1 MSGAAPST
9 TAGETGAPPSDLRHV
24 NAFLEMCAAERGA
37 AKNTLDAYERDLK
50 AFAAFAAKKGR
61 APEAADTETIRGY
74 LETLASSGLS
84 ARTAARQLSAI
95 RQFHRF
101 LFAEG
106 VRGDDPCQTIDS
118 PRQGGSLPKLLSED
132 DVEALMAAAR
142 AETGADGAR
151 LVALVETLYATG
163 LRVSELVSLPL
174 AAVRRDPR
182 WLTVTGKGGRERIV
196 PLSVPAREAVAD
208 YLAEREHFLK
218 PGESSP
224 YLFPTRAGAGHLT
237 RQRFGQMLKA
247 LALAA
252 GLDPAKVSPHV
263 LRHAFATH
271 LLSHGADLRSVQKM
285 LGHADIS
292 TTQIYTHVLEERLKT
307 LVQQHHP
314 LARKSGR
321 GSGAA

>member
-1 MSGAAPST
+1 VSD
-9 TAGETGAPPSDLRHV
+9 TADRRHID
-24 NAFLEMCAAERGA
+24 AFLEMCAAERGA
-37 AKNTLDAYERDLK
+37 AANTLAAYERDLT
-50 AFAAFAAKKGR
+50 AFAGFAARKGR
-61 APEAADTETIRGY
+61 APEAADTETVRGY
-74 LETLASSGLS
+74 LEALAKSGRS

-118 PRQGGSLPKLLSED
+118 PRQGRSLPKLLSEAE
-132 DVEALMAAAR
+132 VESLMNTAR
-142 AETGADGAR
+142 QERGAEGTR

-196 PLSVPAREAVAD
+196 PLSVPAREAIAD
-208 YLAEREHFLK
+208 YLAVRDRFLK
-218 PGESSP
+218 PGAASP
-224 YLFPTRAGAGHLT
+224 YLFPSRADAGHLT
-237 RQRFGQMLKA
+237 RQRFGQMLKV

-285 LGHADIS
+285 LGHADIA

-314 LARKSGR
+314 LAKR
-321 GSGAA
+321 AAG

>member
-1 MSGAAPST
+1 VSD
-9 TAGETGAPPSDLRHV
+9 TADRRHID
-24 NAFLEMCAAERGA
+24 AFLEMCAAERGA
-37 AKNTLDAYERDLK
+37 AANTLAAYERDLT
-50 AFAAFAAKKGR
+50 AFAGFAARKGR
-61 APEAADTETIRGY
+61 APEAADTETVRGY
-74 LETLASSGLS
+74 LEALAKSGRS

-118 PRQGGSLPKLLSED
+118 PRQGRSLPKLLSEAE
-132 DVEALMAAAR
+132 VESLMNTAR
-142 AETGADGAR
+142 QERGAEGTR

-196 PLSVPAREAVAD
+196 PLSVPAREAIAD
-208 YLAEREHFLK
+208 YLAVRDRFLK
-218 PGESSP
+218 PGAASP
-224 YLFPTRAGAGHLT
+224 YLFPSRAGAGHLT
-237 RQRFGQMLKA
+237 RQRFGQMLKV

-285 LGHADIS
+285 LGHADIA

-314 LARKSGR
+314 LAKR
-321 GSGAA
+321 AAG

>member
-1 MSGAAPST
+1 MSAAATATGKAAAPES
-9 TAGETGAPPSDLRHV
+9 RHV
-24 NAFLEMCAAERGA
+24 ASFLEMCSAERGA
-37 AKNTLDAYERDLK
+37 AKNTLDAYARDLT
-50 AFAAFAAKKGR
+50 AFAGYAAGRGR

-74 LETLASSGLS
+74 LATLAAAGLS

-106 VRGDDPCQTIDS
+106 IRGDDPCQTIDS
-118 PRQGGSLPKLLSED
+118 PRQGRALPKLLSEAEVD
-132 DVEALMAAAR
+132 ALLVTAR
-142 AETGADGAR
+142 QDKGAEGIR
-151 LVALVETLYATG
+151 LVALAETLYATG

-196 PLSVPAREAVAD
+196 PLSVPARDAVAA
-208 YLAEREHFLK
+208 YLAAREQFLK
-218 PGESSP
+218 PGASSP
-224 YLFPTRAGAGHLT
+224 YLFPSRAGAGHLT

-247 LALAA
+247 LAFAA

-314 LARKSGR
+314 LAKR
-321 GSGAA
+321 GVGA

>member
-1 MSGAAPST
+1 VSAAAPSS
-9 TAGETGAPPSDLRHV
+9 TGAPSPDDRHI
-24 NAFLEMCAAERGA
+24 NAFLEMCAAERGSA
-37 AKNTLDAYERDLK
+37 ANTIAAYARDLT
-50 AFAAFAAKKGR
+50 AFAGFAAKQGQ
-61 APEAADTETIRGY
+61 PPQAADTETIRRY
-74 LETLASSGLS
+74 LETLARSGLS

-118 PRQGGSLPKLLSED
+118 PRQGRSLPKLLSED

-142 AETGADGAR
+142 VETDADGTR

-196 PLSVPAREAVAD
+196 PLSVPARDAIAG
-208 YLAEREHFLK
+208 YLAERDRFLK
-218 PGESSP
+218 PGAASP
-224 YLFPTRAGAGHLT
+224 YLFPSRAGAGHLT

-263 LRHAFATH
+263 MRHAFATH

-314 LARKSGR
+314 LAKR
-321 GSGAA
+321 GAGGEGGDDG